1 MTINHNQRILHIKTE
16 PQTPIEY
23 HKYQIIG
30 NRVHKITKLCG
41 ICLTI

>member
-1 MTINHNQRILHIKTE
+1 MTINHNQMILHIKTE

-23 HKYQIIG
+23 HEYQI

-41 ICLTI
+41 ICWTI